1 MRRNLFREAHV
12 RELTL
17 FRTPTTCFSLPSL
30 NPIWRA
36 HNASLYFK
44 GSVAF
49 SNGICVL
56 LRIQLLILELT
67 AHIFTVQNQA
77 FLVDNFYEQFN
88 YRNKRNQLSHQA
100 A

>member
-30 NPIWRA
+30 YPMARTQCI
-36 HNASLYFK
+36 SLFQRELR
-44 GSVAF
+44 F